1 MSSWVVDQWRPITPK
16 HYRLLPPCF
25 CLPSEVEGSL
35 HPSGRLAIFPLSL
48 WISELAKWRADFLA
62 FHNRSPLTALS
73 ICFLLDLASSV
84 IPGPEAGSPSGPTL
98 KDSISEWVL
107 IAAGISESDTQ
118 ATIWQTAMWFAMPA
132 ANTHGSGD
140 QVGPTHWPACHM
152 ASHPEQRSESVG
164 IKSSHS
170 YPIW

>member
-1 MSSWVVDQWRPITPK
+1 MGVFTVQRHSSLSSRNIKRVIWHARWLVT
-16 HYRLLPPCF
+16 YL
-25 CLPSEVEGSL
+25 
-35 HPSGRLAIFPLSL
+35 SGAPTWWHALYLSL
-48 WISELAKWRADFLA
+48 WILELAKWRADFLA

-140 QVGPTHWPACHM
+140 QVGPAHWPACHM